1 MMTELLKI
9 KDALQRLYGKY
20 DTIISHVL
28 KFAAAFVSFMLIRGM
43 TGYNGLASNV
53 FIIILLSAVCAFL
66 PAGVTT
72 MCGCGL
78 IILQLYGLE
87 RIWRLELCWSAQLS
101 AHVLRCRY
109 RKCIP
114 VHFQVCSDRNDPC
127 KCDQSDPC
135 VCTEC
140 EDQIQK
146 HDQSFLL
153 SSIYAWKPDR
163 WIYF

>member
-1 MMTELLKI
+1 MKKKTARKRPAVNKVYYI
-9 KDALQRLYGKY
+9 YVG
-20 DTIISHVL
+20 IPC
-28 KFAAAFVSFMLIRGM
+28 
-43 TGYNGLASNV
+43 N
-53 FIIILLSAVCAFL
+53 IILYL
-66 PAGVTT
+66 PYDPVPERRFV
-72 MCGCGL
+72 
-78 IILQLYGLE
+78 QLYGLE